1 HPLLALLRA
10 APYTSEGLAAASG
23 MTLPDVLATLS
34 ELELDGRVACEA
46 GTWVHRS
53 G

>member
-1 HPLLALLRA
+1 
-10 APYTSEGLAAASG
+10 
-23 MTLPDVLATLS
+23 LS

>member
-1 HPLLALLRA
+1 
-10 APYTSEGLAAASG
+10 

-46 GTWVHRS
+46 GTCASLRLKPYTSRTLSAGVSR
-53 G
+53 

>member
-1 HPLLALLRA
+1 
-10 APYTSEGLAAASG
+10 
-23 MTLPDVLATLS
+23 S

>member
-1 HPLLALLRA
+1 
-10 APYTSEGLAAASG
+10 
-23 MTLPDVLATLS
+23 LATLS

>member
-1 HPLLALLRA
+1 
-10 APYTSEGLAAASG
+10 
-23 MTLPDVLATLS
+23 

>member
-1 HPLLALLRA
+1 
-10 APYTSEGLAAASG
+10 
-23 MTLPDVLATLS
+23 TLPDVLATLS

>member
-1 HPLLALLRA
+1 
-10 APYTSEGLAAASG
+10 SS
-23 MTLPDVLATLS
+23 ATLS